1 MDPLA
6 LFKIPFMGIKTG
18 KHEFQIDVD
27 QEFFTYFP
35 ESEIEDASGQVTA
48 VLERAD
54 TNMVLYLSI
63 DLIWNVPCG
72 RCLEELNFNLQHE
85 LRIPIQ
91 FGETTNISDE
101 LWIMGK
107 NEFELDLS
115 QIIFEMAHLVR
126 PPHQV
131 HEDAKDCDPKMLEY
145 LKSDEDEESDSSTDP
160 RWDALKNLK

>member
-18 KHEFQIDVD
+18 KHEFQIYVD
-27 QEFFTYFP
+27 QEFFSYFP

-54 TNMVLYLSI
+54 TNMVLYLSM

-72 RCLEELNFNLQHE
+72 RCLEALNFKLIHE

-91 FGETTNISDE
+91 FGETTNITDE

-115 QIIFEMAHLVR
+115 QIVFEMAHLVR

-131 HEDAKDCDPKMLEY
+131 HEDAKDCDPKMLDY